1 MDLRSRNSSCEI
13 KRNIF
18 LTRENRVSRLTRGT
32 TYRNPVEI
40 DWKIRERRGGRA
52 SIRRVEKEGKKE
64 GRTRGWTRGKFNKA
78 EIEI

>member
-40 DWKIRERRGGRA
+40 DWKIRERGGG
-52 SIRRVEKEGKKE
+52 EGKHPESGE
-64 GRTRGWTRGKFNKA
+64 GGEERRTDERMDAWK
-78 EIEI
+78 I